1 MTKRNSLI
9 LLLLLGSG
17 LLYLGS
23 PAPESPEAGRPMASP
38 SHAENERML
47 PHEGIAQR
55 NVSRTLEELIDYAP
69 ARAALLETIVLQ
81 GSPGDKKAAIR
92 ELKRIGT
99 PETVRTLS
107 FAIGD
112 EDDRIRTAALEA
124 LAGIGSDEALAT
136 IASATRSESPADRA
150 LAAEALARSGGHST
164 ADYLELVLHDDDP
177 RVRAAAVEAL
187 GDIGDSR
194 SVNIISRALRDRDP
208 AVRQRAVEVLDR
220 LDDEALFHTLY
231 PRQ

>member
-9 LLLLLGSG
+9 LLLLLGAG
-17 LLYLGS
+17 LLYLGN
-23 PAPESPEAGRPMASP
+23 PAPEPPDAGRPIAVS
-38 SHAENERML
+38 SHAESEKTP
-47 PHEGIAQR
+47 PHEGTAQLT
-55 NVSRTLEELIDYAP
+55 VSHILQEKIDYVP
-69 ARAALLETIVLQ
+69 ARAAFLETIVLQ

-92 ELKRIGT
+92 ELKRLGT
-99 PETVRTLS
+99 LEAVQTLS
-107 FAIGD
+107 FAVGD

-124 LAGIGSDEALAT
+124 LAAIGSDEALAA
-136 IASATRSESPADRA
+136 IAGAARSDSPADRA
-150 LAAEALARSGGHST
+150 LAAEALARSGGHSS
-164 ADYLELVLHDDDP
+164 ADYLELALHDDDP
-177 RVRAAAVEAL
+177 RVRAAAIEAL

-194 SVNIISRALRDRDP
+194 SVTIISQALRDRDP